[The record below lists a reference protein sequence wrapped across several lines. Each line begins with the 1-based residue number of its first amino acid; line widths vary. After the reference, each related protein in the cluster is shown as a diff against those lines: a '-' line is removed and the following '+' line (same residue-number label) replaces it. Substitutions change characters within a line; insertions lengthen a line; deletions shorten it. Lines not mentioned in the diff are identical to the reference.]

1 MATKRVKPLLYNPS
15 STGRVIRKSAQ
26 KSNNQSG
33 NSGSGSNSSTTFNR
47 LTVVWVNQN
56 GVPFDTT
63 GFFARL
69 FRNGQLVS
77 TANFDRNGVVRFN
90 NIGTLT
96 NVSYNI
102 RTFNANGV
110 QFRSRTIPAGV
121 QTYAIIG

>member
-1 MATKRVKPLLYNPS
+1 MATKRVKPLLYNPA
-15 STGRVIRKSAQ
+15 STGRVIRKSV
-26 KSNNQSG
+26 QS
-33 NSGSGSNSSTTFNR
+33 SCCGSNGSSSGPTFNR

-56 GVPFDTT
+56 GVPFNTT

-77 TANFDRNGVVRFN
+77 TASFDSFGVVRFN

-110 QFRSRTIPAGV
+110 QFRSRNIPAGV